1 MKGDS
6 IKAVVVGAGI
16 AGIATAIRL
25 RHLGYE
31 VTVCEA
37 NDYPGGKLT
46 AFEQDGF
53 RFDAGP
59 SLFTLPYLV
68 DELFELCGEDPRD
81 HFNYHRKDVACHYF
95 WEDGTFL
102 PAWADRQKFALEVEE
117 RIGVPAARLTSHLQH
132 SALLWERTSSL
143 FMERSLHRFSTYFSK
158 DTLKAL
164 GAIHKLN
171 LFTTMHGANER
182 ALKDPKM
189 TQLFD
194 RFATYNGSSPYL
206 APGVMNIIP
215 HLEHQL
221 GTYYPE
227 GGMHEITTSL
237 TGLAERIGVQFRYEA
252 RVERIIV
259 ERKKVT
265 GVELTSA
272 REGHNQTLRADIVVS
287 NMDVVP
293 TYRKLMPNEPAPE
306 RTLNQ
311 PRSSSALIWYW
322 GIGHIFNEL
331 DLHNIFFSD
340 GYRSEFEDIFEKGKI
355 FDDPTVY
362 LNISSKEDA
371 NDAPMG
377 KENWF
382 VMVNV
387 PGNTGQDWDRL
398 IAETRQY
405 VVQKLSRMLG
415 VEIEPLI
422 ETESLLDP
430 RLIESK
436 TSSFRGSLYG
446 AASNNAM
453 AAFLRHPNA
462 HRRIGGLYFSGG
474 SVHPGGGIPLC
485 LLSARI
491 TAELVQKDHRS

>member
-1 MKGDS
+1 MGDS
-6 IKAVVVGAGI
+6 KKAIVVGAGI

-25 RHLGYE
+25 RHEGFD

-46 AFEQDGF
+46 AFEQDGY

-68 DELFELCGEDPRD
+68 DELFELCGENPRD

-102 PAWADRQKFALEVEE
+102 PAWADRQKFASEVEE
-117 RIGVPAARLTSHLQH
+117 RIGVPAARIATHLEH

-143 FMERSLHRFSTYFSK
+143 FMEKSLHRWSTYFSK
-158 DTLKAL
+158 DTLKAFT
-164 GAIHKLN
+164 AIHKLN
-171 LFTTMHGANER
+171 LLTTMHGANER
-182 ALKDPKM
+182 VLKEPKM

-221 GTYYPE
+221 GTYYPT
-227 GGMHEITTSL
+227 GGMHEITMSL
-237 TGLAERIGVQFRYEA
+237 VRLAERIGVEFKYET

-259 ERKKVT
+259 DRKQVH
-265 GVELTSA
+265 GVNITSA
-272 REGHNQTLRADIVVS
+272 REGQSQTLKSDIVVS

-293 TYRKLMPNEPAPE
+293 TYRKLMPEQPAPE
-306 RTLNQ
+306 RTLKQ

-322 GIGHIFNEL
+322 GIGRSFEEL

-340 GYRSEFEDIFEKGKI
+340 DYRTEFEHIFEKGKI

-362 LNISSKEDA
+362 VNISSKEDA
-371 NDAPMG
+371 NDAPEG

-387 PGNTGQDWDRL
+387 PGNMGQDWEGMIER
-398 IAETRQY
+398 TRQKTI
-405 VVQKLSRMLG
+405 QKLSRMLD
-415 VEIEPLI
+415 VEVGPLI
-422 ETESLLDP
+422 ETEALLDP
-430 RLIESK
+430 RSIESK
-436 TSSFRGSLYG
+436 TSSYQGSLYG
-446 AASNNAM
+446 AASNNSM

-462 HRRIGGLYFSGG
+462 HRRINGLYFSGG

-491 TAELVQKDHRS
+491 TAELVQKDRRS